1 MNMSRLTAVKT
12 SSIAEKFAQNW
23 KEHRGN
29 ETEDSQDELD
39 DSLTNLQWLH
49 NITVLDITPAGL
61 ATESSP
67 SSSPRSSE
75 DDLAE
80 TSSEKSDPEVIK
92 QDSKIDYTSDPN
104 RKPPYSYATLICMA
118 MRETKKTKITLSAI
132 YKWIRENFVYYRHA
146 DPTWQVLYL
155 CVFYLYCIFIQVR
168 YPGMCAYFALESIR
182 FYSPPHRYACMSRLG
197 ESQVSVRN

>member
-1 MNMSRLTAVKT
+1 MSKITAGKT
-12 SSIAEKFAQNW
+12 SEIAEKFAQNW
-23 KEHRGN
+23 KEQRLN
-29 ETEDSQDELD
+29 SDTSEENQEELD

-49 NITVLDITPAGL
+49 NITILDMTPANL
-61 ATESSP
+61 ASSP

-80 TSSEKSDPEVIK
+80 TSSEKSDAEVMK
-92 QDSKIDYTSDPN
+92 QDNKIDYMSDPN

-146 DPTWQVLYL
+146 DPTWQV
-155 CVFYLYCIFIQVR
+155 
-168 YPGMCAYFALESIR
+168 
-182 FYSPPHRYACMSRLG
+182 
-197 ESQVSVRN
+197 